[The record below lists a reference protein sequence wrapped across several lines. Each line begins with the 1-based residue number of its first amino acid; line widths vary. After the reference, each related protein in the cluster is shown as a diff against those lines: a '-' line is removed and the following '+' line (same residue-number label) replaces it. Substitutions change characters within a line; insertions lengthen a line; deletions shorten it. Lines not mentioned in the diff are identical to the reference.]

1 MTQNNLSL
9 VGNIKSLED
18 RLETIDTPPKSIEQL
33 STDFI
38 KTYGQ
43 YETLK
48 EFELEDTS
56 LLEEETVTPPSETKL
71 KNIYNLCTDVL
82 TQNRSLP
89 EPELRDILEHTVQ
102 ELNTYITDQKKTI
115 KSHLEHASDTLKT
128 AGIDANTG
136 LLRQERAYESFRE
149 TYMNLAM
156 DVLARGKTGY
166 IGVVFADLD
175 NLKKHNAQYGHHAMD
190 TVIAEMGKAIKS
202 TIKEK
207 RDAAIRKGGDE
218 FVIYATSFEKSGPEQ
233 YINKLHHTINDITC
247 ELPGYDTTYSPTATC
262 GFDQVDIP
270 YDTAKD
276 IESVLLEYNHKI
288 KNAKNGS
295 RSVMFNERNEAVD
308 KILEPLYTQAIQNA
322 NDAVYDAKLC
332 GKNQIKQYQTTKHD
346 SGYYAHIRNL
356 YNSVVSNEMSSD
368 EALYQALTYTPD
380 TATE

>member
-1 MTQNNLSL
+1 
-9 VGNIKSLED
+9 
-18 RLETIDTPPKSIEQL
+18 
-33 STDFI
+33 
-38 KTYGQ
+38 
-43 YETLK
+43 
-48 EFELEDTS
+48 
-56 LLEEETVTPPSETKL
+56 
-71 KNIYNLCTDVL
+71 
-82 TQNRSLP
+82 
-89 EPELRDILEHTVQ
+89 VQ